1 MRGWMMAVVLMTLAG
16 SAQAGT
22 NLPAL
27 ADYPAA
33 NCVRPEKPAKP
44 GNPTDGAEITRY
56 NAKIAAYNREAQVF
70 VACVNTYVANANA
83 DMALIHAKSQAAS
96 DAGNAP

>member
-1 MRGWMMAVVLMTLAG
+1 MRIMMMGTILLASAG
-16 SAQAGT
+16 AAQAGT
-22 NLPAL
+22 NLLAL

-44 GNPTDGAEITRY
+44 GNPPDGAEITPY
-56 NAKIAAYNREAQVF
+56 NAKIAAYNREAQAF
-70 VACVNTYVANANA
+70 VTCVNSYVANANA

-96 DAGNAP
+96 DSGNAP